1 MAFLFGRAARL
12 TALFRG
18 FRPGQELEQSPFLAD
33 CYQLDQSAANF
44 AAIEVEFRAPS
55 LAIADGLVEQHQQ
68 MVDTLVE
75 PGCIGSGR
83 RLLEDAAGKADADQI
98 RLLKEQLQ
106 RANAAIATKDAAIAA
121 KDAAIAAK
129 DAANKKLRAERD
141 ECMSA
146 GEVVSTL

>member
-1 MAFLFGRAARL
+1 MAFLSGHAARL
-12 TALFRG
+12 NALFGG

-55 LAIADGLVEQHQQ
+55 LAIADGLVQQHQQ
-68 MVDTLVE
+68 MVDMLAE

-83 RLLEDAAGKADADQI
+83 RLLDDAAGAGADADQV

-106 RANAAIATKDAAIAA
+106 RANAAIAA
-121 KDAAIAAK
+121 KDAAIK
-129 DAANKKLRAERD
+129 NLSAERD
-141 ECMSA
+141 ECMRA
-146 GEVVSTL
+146 GEVLSTL

>member
-1 MAFLFGRAARL
+1 MYGRAARL
-12 TALFRG
+12 NALFGG

-55 LAIADGLVEQHQQ
+55 LAIADGLVQQHQQ
-68 MVDTLVE
+68 MVDMLAE

-83 RLLEDAAGKADADQI
+83 RLLDDAAGAGADADQN
-98 RLLKEQLQ
+98 RLLKEQL
-106 RANAAIATKDAAIAA
+106 NAAIAAKDAAIAA

-129 DAANKKLRAERD
+129 DAAHYAAIKNLRAERD
-141 ECMSA
+141 ECIRA
-146 GEVVSTL
+146 GEVVPTL

>member
-1 MAFLFGRAARL
+1 MAFLYGRAARL

-83 RLLEDAAGKADADQI
+83 RLLDDEAGARADADQN

-106 RANAAIATKDAAIAA
+106 RANAAIAAKNAAIAA
-121 KDAAIAAK
+121 KDAATAAK
-129 DAANKKLRAERD
+129 DAAIKNLRAERD
-141 ECMSA
+141 
-146 GEVVSTL
+146 

>member
-1 MAFLFGRAARL
+1 MAFLYGCAARL
-12 TALFRG
+12 NALFGG

-55 LAIADGLVEQHQQ
+55 LAIADGLVQQHQQ
-68 MVDTLVE
+68 MVDMLAE
-75 PGCIGSGR
+75 PGCIGSGQ
-83 RLLEDAAGKADADQI
+83 RLLDDAAGAGADADQV

-106 RANAAIATKDAAIAA
+106 RANAAIAA

-129 DAANKKLRAERD
+129 DAAIKNLRAERD
-141 ECMSA
+141 ECMRA